1 MCSDAN
7 LCLSICIKVERT
19 PAAASSLMSEKVEM
33 RAICREA
40 CTHTHTHTPVLYFHY
55 LPHLAHRGSLYINTH
70 PNMHHPLQRCVASH
84 VRGDSVNCC
93 SFLIICCDS
102 RQKAETT
109 YFCSSLKLNEG
120 SGLVWAGGGHD
131 SLDSQEST
139 NQHVTPSHSR
149 AKSFHS

>member
-33 RAICREA
+33 RREA

-84 VRGDSVNCC
+84 MSEVTLLTAARFS
-93 SFLIICCDS
+93 SFAVIHG
-102 RQKAETT
+102 RK
-109 YFCSSLKLNEG
+109 LKPHISAL
-120 SGLVWAGGGHD
+120 
-131 SLDSQEST
+131 
-139 NQHVTPSHSR
+139 HSN
-149 AKSFHS
+149 